1 MAGSRQDVAKPDP
14 VGELLYRRSLSSG
27 TMGPEGLC
35 WVSVVDYFG
44 DMAGRFGKRL
54 SIIFCGEHQARL
66 HRTRRQSCNDQARM
80 GRIWTE
86 NQKER

>member
-27 TMGPEGLC
+27 TMTGRPNVG
-35 WVSVVDYFG
+35 VSVVDYFG

-54 SIIFCGEHQARL
+54 SIIFYGEHQARL
-66 HRTRRQSCNDQARM
+66 HRTRRQSCNDEARM
-80 GRIWTE
+80 GRIRTE